1 MEKTKY
7 LKTTDNELL
16 NEAIRECYNGE
27 DVEITKEL
35 VTAWLDYQVDLHNI
49 IKDAS
54 ELRRFFVGA
63 YDEEWSRGSVELS
76 ICDYTHEGTIHI
88 GRGIDIIANALG
100 VELLEE
106 PFKENGSVKKYF
118 HYKDYEVFQ
127 LFLVDAD
134 K

>member
-1 MEKTKY
+1 MEKY

-27 DVEITKEL
+27 DVEITNEL
-35 VTAWLDYQVDLHNI
+35 VIAWLDYQVDLHNI

-76 ICDYTHEGTIHI
+76 ICDYTYDGNIHI
-88 GRGIDIIANALG
+88 GSGIDIIANALG
-100 VELLEE
+100 VELLEK
-106 PFKENGSVKKYF
+106 PFKENGSVRKYF
-118 HYKDYEVFQ
+118 YYKDYEVFQ

-134 K
+134 KK